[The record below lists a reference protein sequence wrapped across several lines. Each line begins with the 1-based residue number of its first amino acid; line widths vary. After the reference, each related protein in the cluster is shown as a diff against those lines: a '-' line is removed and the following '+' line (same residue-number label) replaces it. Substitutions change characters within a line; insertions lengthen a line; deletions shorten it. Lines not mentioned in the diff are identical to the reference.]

1 MAGQQHTLYHYDMT
15 ILFCLFLLLVANGAP
30 ILARL
35 LPGVRHWNRPLDG
48 GYRLSDG
55 EPLFG
60 AHKTWR
66 GVVAAIILTGAA
78 AGLAGYPLW
87 LGALFGGLSM
97 LGDLL
102 ASFIKRRL
110 RWRSGA
116 PAPIL
121 DQLPEALLPL
131 LFLAGPLELGGLSI
145 PLIAVLFTVL
155 DGILSR
161 LLYHWRV
168 RRHPW

>member
-1 MAGQQHTLYHYDMT
+1 MT
-15 ILFCLFLLLVANGAP
+15 ILLCLLLLLVANGAP

-35 LPGVRHWNRPLDG
+35 LPGVRRWNRPLDG
-48 GYRLSDG
+48 GFRLPDG

-66 GVVAAIILTGAA
+66 GIVAAILLTAAA

-110 RWRSGA
+110 RWHSGA
-116 PAPIL
+116 PAPLL
-121 DQLPEALLPL
+121 DQFPEALLPL
-131 LFLAGPLELGGLSI
+131 MFLAGPLELDGSSI
-145 PLIAVLFTVL
+145 LLIAVLFSAL
-155 DGILSR
+155 DWLLSR
-161 LLYHWRV
+161 LLYRWRL

>member
-1 MAGQQHTLYHYDMT
+1 MI
-15 ILFCLFLLLVANGAP
+15 ILFCLLLLLVANGAP
-30 ILARL
+30 IVARL
-35 LPGVRHWNRPLDG
+35 LPVVHRWNRPLDG
-48 GYRLSDG
+48 GYRLADG

-66 GVVAAIILTGAA
+66 GLAAAILFTAVA

-87 LGALFGGLSM
+87 LGALFGALSM

-102 ASFIKRRL
+102 ASFTKRRL
-110 RWRSGA
+110 GWHSGA
-116 PAPIL
+116 PAPVL
-121 DQLPEALLPL
+121 DQFPEALLPL
-131 LFLAGPLELGGLSI
+131 MLLAGPLALGWPSI
-145 PLIAVLFTVL
+145 LLIAVLFTLL
-155 DGILSR
+155 DWLLSR

>member
-1 MAGQQHTLYHYDMT
+1 M
-15 ILFCLFLLLVANGAP
+15 LFCLLLLLVANGAP

-35 LPGVRHWNRPLDG
+35 LPGVRHWNRSVDG
-48 GYRLSDG
+48 GYRFPDG

-66 GVVAAIILTGAA
+66 GMVAAILLTAVA

-87 LGALFGGLSM
+87 LGAVFGALSM

-102 ASFIKRRL
+102 ASFTKRRL
-110 RWRSGA
+110 KWRSGA
-116 PAPIL
+116 PAPLL

-131 LFLAGPLELGGLSI
+131 MSLADPLGLGWPSI
-145 PLIAVLFTVL
+145 LLIGVLFTVL
-155 DGILSR
+155 DWALSR
-161 LLYHWRV
+161 VLYLWRL

>member
-1 MAGQQHTLYHYDMT
+1 MT

-30 ILARL
+30 ILACL
-35 LPGVRHWNRPLDG
+35 VPGVRRWNRPLDG
-48 GYRLSDG
+48 GYRLPDG

-66 GVVAAIILTGAA
+66 GIVAATLLTATV
-78 AGLAGYPLW
+78 AGLADYPLW
-87 LGALFGGLSM
+87 LGAVFGALSM

-102 ASFIKRRL
+102 ASFTKRRL
-110 RWRSGA
+110 KWPSGTSA
-116 PAPIL
+116 LAL

-131 LFLAGPLELGGLSI
+131 IFLAGPLELDGPSI
-145 PLIAVLFTVL
+145 LLIAVLFTVL
-155 DGILSR
+155 DRGLSR
-161 LLYHWRV
+161 VLYAWRV